1 MKFERRARDQR
12 GQPLGALV
20 GGLMVAAAALAALW
34 MRLGL
39 PLPDCRLRELTGIPC
54 LTCGSSRLVES
65 LLSGRVLEAA
75 AMNPFIFAGLTAVV
89 LWAVISAVRLVF
101 GLPTWRLVLTR
112 WERRAFVI
120 LLVASVLISWAY
132 IIWRDA

>member
-1 MKFERRARDQR
+1 MRFERRAREQS

-20 GGLMVAAAALAALW
+20 GGMMVAAAAVAALW

-39 PLPDCRLRELTGIPC
+39 PLPECRLREFTGIPC
-54 LTCGSSRLVES
+54 PTCGSSRLVES

-75 AMNPFIFAGLTAVV
+75 AMNPFIFAGLAAVV

-101 GLPTWRLVLTR
+101 RLPTWRLVLSR

-120 LLVASVLISWAY
+120 LLVAAVLISWAY